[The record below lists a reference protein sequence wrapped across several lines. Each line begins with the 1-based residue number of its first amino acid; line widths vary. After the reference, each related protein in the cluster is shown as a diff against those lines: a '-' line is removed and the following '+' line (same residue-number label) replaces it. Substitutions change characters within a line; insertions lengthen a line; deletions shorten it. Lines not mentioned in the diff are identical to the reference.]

1 MVGVASLC
9 KDSVLVVVQNL
20 CREACMVPILEVSQ
34 SLLAVDSV
42 SKSLFGVSPRTE
54 SLSIRP
60 VVFSDFADILNTLQG
75 RSELEKGFIVCFH
88 QGKSICIERNLSIR
102 ERYE

>member
-1 MVGVASLC
+1 MVRIASLRR
-9 KDSVLVVVQNL
+9 DSVFVEMQNL

-42 SKSLFGVSPRTE
+42 SKSSFAVSPRTE
-54 SLSIRP
+54 SLSVRP
-60 VVFSDFADILNTLQG
+60 VVFGDFAETLNTMQG

-88 QGKSICIERNLSIR
+88 QGRNV
-102 ERYE
+102 

>member
-1 MVGVASLC
+1 MVGVSSLC
-9 KDSVLVVVQNL
+9 RDNVMMVMQNL

-42 SKSLFGVSPRTE
+42 SKSSFVVSPRTE
-54 SLSIRP
+54 SLSVRP
-60 VVFSDFADILNTLQG
+60 VVFNDFAETLNTLQG

-88 QGKSICIERNLSIR
+88 QGRHVCMNQNSLHP
-102 ERYE
+102 

>member
-1 MVGVASLC
+1 MVGVSSLC
-9 KDSVLVVVQNL
+9 RDNVMMVMQNL

-42 SKSLFGVSPRTE
+42 SRSSFVVSPRTE
-54 SLSIRP
+54 SLSVRP
-60 VVFSDFADILNTLQG
+60 VVFNDFAETLNTLQG

-88 QGKSICIERNLSIR
+88 QGRHVCMNQNSLHP
-102 ERYE
+102 

>member
-9 KDSVLVVVQNL
+9 RDSVLVVAQNL

-34 SLLAVDSV
+34 SLLSVDSV
-42 SKSLFGVSPRTE
+42 SKSFTVSPRTE

-88 QGKSICIERNLSIR
+88 QGKNGCIGRNLSIH